1 MIIFMII
8 IMSVPAIHHRPAH
21 LARRYNQ
28 ACQAHI
34 GAALAGRD
42 LANIEY
48 AALATLAEEPGIDQ
62 RRLAEALG
70 IDRNSAGQVAE
81 ALARRGL
88 IRREVDPADRRA
100 RHLVITEEGRAL
112 RDTVRPAMLAANA
125 RALEPL
131 DDAERDTFLR
141 LLIRLVD
148 HHEAV
153 AQPGAGRRPRS
164 PARTGEAA

>member
-1 MIIFMII
+1 MII
-8 IMSVPAIHHRPAH
+8 IMIITMSVPAIHHRPAH

-28 ACQAHI
+28 ACQAHVA
-34 GAALAGRD
+34 AALAGQG
-42 LANIEY
+42 LVSIEY
-48 AALATLAEEPGIDQ
+48 GALASLAEEPGIDQ

-70 IDRNSAGQVAE
+70 IDRNSAGQIAE
-81 ALARRGL
+81 ALAQRGL
-88 IRREVDPADRRA
+88 IRREVDPADRRG
-100 RHLVITEEGRAL
+100 RHLFLTDAGRAL
-112 RDTVRPAMLAANA
+112 RDAVRPAMLAANA

-131 DDAERDTFLR
+131 DPAERDMFLR

-164 PARTGEAA
+164 PARSGEAA